1 MLKHF
6 LSVIMLLAVTTTA
19 LAERV
24 DMKQAGAVTDGTT
37 VNTRLINSTIERL
50 AGEGGGTLF
59 FPAGRYLT
67 GPIRLKSN
75 ITLELEAGATLLF
88 STNIDDYLP
97 FVEVRHE
104 GVMMKSFCPLIYAT
118 DAENIKNQVLE
129 KLGLNSEEQKEDTNY
144 LDGIQG
150 LLKTKD
156 GQQLNLDNIGTTPLA
171 EKVKTKACDLVLK
184 QGLNFIS

>member
-1 MLKHF
+1 MLEQMGIAAKAASYKLAQ
-6 LSVIMLLAVTTTA
+6 LSSR
-19 LAERV
+19 E
-24 DMKQAGAVTDGTT
+24 
-37 VNTRLINSTIERL
+37 
-50 AGEGGGTLF
+50 
-59 FPAGRYLT
+59 
-67 GPIRLKSN
+67 
-75 ITLELEAGATLLF
+75 
-88 STNIDDYLP
+88 
-97 FVEVRHE
+97 
-104 GVMMKSFCPLIYAT
+104 
-118 DAENIKNQVLE
+118 KNQVLE

>member
-88 STNIDDYLP
+88 STNFDDYLP

-104 GVMMKSFCPLIYAT
+104 GVMMKSFCPLIYAFCRH
-118 DAENIKNQVLE
+118 
-129 KLGLNSEEQKEDTNY
+129 SY
-144 LDGIQG
+144 
-150 LLKTKD
+150 
-156 GQQLNLDNIGTTPLA
+156 
-171 EKVKTKACDLVLK
+171 
-184 QGLNFIS
+184 